1 MLSNFLKRTI
11 TSITLITVLGFCLY
25 YNDISWK
32 VLVIFFLCLCLYE
45 FYNLINKINLSKI
58 FKPLIIF
65 LILLY
70 LYFFYLLVIRITI
83 EFGEEIILILLFACI
98 FSDIGGYVVGKL
110 IGGRKLI
117 SISPNKTISG
127 ALGSIIFT
135 IFGTSLLIILLKKTD
150 LGLIE
155 IQFSFLSY
163 LWMILMSIYCQSGDL
178 FISYLKR
185 KAKVK
190 DTGNILPGHGGI
202 LDRVDGIIFAIPF
215 GFYTYNILIFNS
227 SV

>member
-25 YNDISWK
+25 YNDISWR
-32 VLVIFFLCLCLYE
+32 VLVIFFLCVCFYE

-58 FKPLIIF
+58 FKLLIIF
-65 LILLY
+65 LISLY

-83 EFGEEIILILLFACI
+83 EFGKEIILILLVACI
-98 FSDIGGYVVGKL
+98 FSDIGGYVVGKV

-135 IFGTSLLIILLKKTD
+135 IFGTSLLIILLKK
-150 LGLIE
+150 
-155 IQFSFLSY
+155 
-163 LWMILMSIYCQSGDL
+163 
-178 FISYLKR
+178 
-185 KAKVK
+185 AKVK

-215 GFYTYNILIFNS
+215 GFYTYNLLIFNS

>member
-1 MLSNFLKRTI
+1 MLSNFFKRTI
-11 TSITLITVLGFCLY
+11 TSITLITILSFCLY

-32 VLVIFFLCLCLYE
+32 VLVIFFSFLCFYE

-58 FKPLIIF
+58 LKPITIF
-65 LILLY
+65 LISLY
-70 LYFFYLLVIRITI
+70 LYFFYVLVIRITI
-83 EFGEEIILILLFACI
+83 EFGEEIILILLVACI
-98 FSDIGGYVVGKL
+98 FSDIGGYVVGKM

-127 ALGSIIFT
+127 AFGSIIFT
-135 IFGTSLLIILLKKTD
+135 IFGTSLLILLLKKTD

-155 IQFSFLSY
+155 IEFSFLSY

-190 DTGNILPGHGGI
+190 DTGNFLPGHGGI
-202 LDRVDGIIFAIPF
+202 LDRVDGIIVAIPL
-215 GFYTYNILIFNS
+215 GFFTYNILIFNS